1 MPPAQISVLL
11 VDPISANPTQSD
23 PTLVTL
29 WSSNW
34 SSTRTGV
41 LQLL

>member
-11 VDPISANPTQSD
+11 VDPTSANPTKSD

-29 WSSNW
+29 WSSYW
-34 SSTRTGV
+34 SSTWTGV